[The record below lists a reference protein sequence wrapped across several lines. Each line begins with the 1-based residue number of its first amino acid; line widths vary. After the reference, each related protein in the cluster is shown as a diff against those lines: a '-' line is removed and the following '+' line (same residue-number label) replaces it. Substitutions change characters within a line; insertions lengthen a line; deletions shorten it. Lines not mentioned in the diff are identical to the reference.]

1 MNWVFSNNENAH
13 RMVPWELNA
22 AIQRAWHDSALWRKA
37 SPESVYE
44 SLGAVGFL
52 KWQES
57 FQIYGFG
64 VPEVDPDVLME
75 VWGDCKEALLR
86 CSPPTGN
93 P

>member
-1 MNWVFSNNENAH
+1 M
-13 RMVPWELNA
+13 
-22 AIQRAWHDSALWRKA
+22 
-37 SPESVYE
+37 YE

-64 VPEVDPDVLME
+64 VPEVNADMLICSYADMLME

-86 CSPPTGN
+86 CSTPTGSR
-93 P
+93 